1 MIKVEVYKDRK
12 NEFRWRAIAKNG
24 RILATGSEAYK
35 RRADLVKAVNILR
48 LDQWEIKDLLYR

>member
-1 MIKVEVYKDRK
+1 MIRVEVYKDRK

-35 RRADLVKAVNILR
+35 RRADLVKALNTLMEQPWKIT
-48 LDQWEIKDLLYR
+48 DLVYR

>member
-35 RRADLVKAVNILR
+35 RRADLVKA
-48 LDQWEIKDLLYR
+48 LDTLQSSRWEIKDLLYR